1 MFEIGDLIV
10 YGTNGVCRVDGMC
23 GSPYDAGDD
32 REYYVLKPL
41 YDQANSVI
49 YTPVTNEN
57 VVMRPLLSREKAGEL
72 LARISDI
79 AAITVDNERS
89 RRDVYREALRTTD
102 PINYVRIVKAVRRR
116 REEFSRTRRRLPD
129 LDIDFEHSAYCCLLG
144 ELSEVL
150 GISRGELDERIS
162 VMLGKKPERA

>member
-1 MFEIGDLIV
+1 M
-10 YGTNGVCRVDGMC
+10 
-23 GSPYDAGDD
+23 
-32 REYYVLKPL
+32 
-41 YDQANSVI
+41 
-49 YTPVTNEN
+49 
-57 VVMRPLLSREKAGEL
+57 
-72 LARISDI
+72 
-79 AAITVDNERS
+79 
-89 RRDVYREALRTTD
+89 YREALRTTD
-102 PINYVRIVKAVRRR
+102 PVNYVRIVKAVRRR